1 MLRAPHVDAPTD
13 PPPPGPDGAERR
25 RLPDGL
31 DLGPTRRPPGH
42 PLAFFV
48 ALLVLYVVP
57 GATAQVHSPA
67 VGLAWTQIFVFL
79 LPSVVSASA
88 SNLVP
93 AHALLLARA
102 PPAGVLPVA
111 AAIGGV
117 GFVAAGATMAL
128 VSALLPQSWV
138 RAFDLTPLFQGPPA
152 ERLALAAV
160 ATVIA
165 PVCEEV
171 AFRGHLQTLL
181 GARLRPGG
189 AIALAALLFAVLHLD
204 PVRFVA
210 VFELGLVFGWLAWR
224 AGSVWPAVAGHAA
237 NNLAAT
243 LLVLAAGA
251 RPAIDAEP
259 RPLASLAALALG
271 LAVLAPLLGWYRRL
285 TPAPPRLEAALVA
298 EDPLDE
304 DPRFRF
310 RRIPSFQRRLALAG
324 IAVLVAVVAAAKLVG

>member
-1 MLRAPHVDAPTD
+1 VDTPTG
-13 PPPPGPDGAERR
+13 PPPPGPGADGPERR

-31 DLGPTRRPPGH
+31 DVAPPRRPPGH
-42 PLAFFV
+42 PFAFFV
-48 ALLVLYVVP
+48 ALLVLYVLP

-79 LPSVVSASA
+79 LPSVASASA

-93 AHALLLARA
+93 ARALLLARP
-102 PPAGVLPVA
+102 PPAGALPVA

-128 VSALLPQSWV
+128 VSAALPSSWV
-138 RAFDLTPLFQGPPA
+138 RTFDLAPLFQGPPA
-152 ERLALAAV
+152 ERFALAAV

-210 VFELGLVFGWLAWR
+210 VLELGLVFGWLAWR

-243 LLVLAAGA
+243 LLVFAAGA
-251 RPAIDAEP
+251 RPAAETEP
-259 RPLASLAALALG
+259 QPLASLGALVLG
-271 LAVLAPLLGWYRRL
+271 AAVLVPLLGWYRRL
-285 TPAPPRLEAALVA
+285 TPAPPRLESALVA
-298 EDPLDE
+298 ENPLDE
-304 DPRFRF
+304 DPRLRL
-310 RRIPSFQRRLALAG
+310 RRVPPFQRRLALAG
-324 IAVLVAVVAAAKLVG
+324 IAILVGVVAAAKLAP